1 MKILRAKAL
10 GMCFGVRDAITMAHT
25 KAAQSAVTVL
35 GDLVHNETV
44 MADLHAR
51 GVRVEN
57 RLEEIRTP
65 EVMITAHGAS
75 QKAIR
80 RAQAEGFAV
89 TEATCPLV
97 HYAHRAAARLV
108 GEGYYPVVIGQ
119 RNHVEVRGVTE
130 DLAEHSVILSAEDV
144 ANLPERAR
152 YGIIAQTTQPVD
164 RVSRLVALVQLR
176 FPQAEVKYVDT
187 VCRPTKQRQEAA
199 VSLARQ
205 VDVVVVIGGA
215 HSNNTRELVAT
226 CGRYCARVHHVQDQ
240 NDLQSD
246 WFHPEDTVGI
256 TAGTSTPDEAIDA
269 VAARLREWAGEW
281 QPQVILQHAAHEE
294 LAVH

>member
-1 MKILRAKAL
+1 
-10 GMCFGVRDAITMAHT
+10 
-25 KAAQSAVTVL
+25 
-35 GDLVHNETV
+35 
-44 MADLHAR
+44 
-51 GVRVEN
+51 
-57 RLEEIRTP
+57 
-65 EVMITAHGAS
+65 
-75 QKAIR
+75 
-80 RAQAEGFAV
+80 
-89 TEATCPLV
+89 
-97 HYAHRAAARLV
+97 LV

-130 DLAEHSVILSAEDV
+130 DLAEHSVILNAEDV
-144 ANLPERAR
+144 ANLPERPR

-176 FPQAEVKYVDT
+176 FRKAEVKYVDT

-199 VSLARQ
+199 VNLARQ
-205 VDVVVVIGGA
+205 ADVVVVIGGA
-215 HSNNTRELVAT
+215 QSNNTRELVAT

-246 WFHPEDTVGI
+246 WFHQEDTVGI
-256 TAGTSTPDEAIDA
+256 TAGTSTPDETIDA

-281 QPQVILQHAAHEE
+281 QPQVILQHSAHEE